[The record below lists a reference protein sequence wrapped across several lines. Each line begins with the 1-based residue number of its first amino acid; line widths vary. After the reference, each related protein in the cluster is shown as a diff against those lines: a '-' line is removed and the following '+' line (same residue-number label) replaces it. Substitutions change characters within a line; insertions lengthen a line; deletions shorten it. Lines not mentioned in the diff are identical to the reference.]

1 MLNEYWQE
9 QYEKAIQKSRAGE
22 LKRLARE
29 QNMKPVLKPI
39 PFDIANLDIS
49 NKQDSYIVE
58 KRGVWDVYKNG
69 KYFDSFDT
77 KGAAWRALF

>member
-29 QNMKPVLKPI
+29 QNTKPVLKPI
-39 PFDIANLDIS
+39 PFDIVNPDIS
-49 NKQDSYIVE
+49 DKQDSYIVE
-58 KRGVWDVYKNG
+58 RRGVWDVYKNG
-69 KYFDSFDT
+69 EYFDSFDT